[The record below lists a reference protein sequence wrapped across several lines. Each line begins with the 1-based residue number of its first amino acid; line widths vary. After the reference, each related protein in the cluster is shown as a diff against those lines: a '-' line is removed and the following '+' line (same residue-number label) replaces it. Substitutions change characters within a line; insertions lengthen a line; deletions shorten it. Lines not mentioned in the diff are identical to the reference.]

1 MDFLAKIRFSQAQS
15 KLCKWPWVPGKL
27 QPAASISRPP
37 RPPAPQPSSH
47 QVMGPS
53 LEQPRW
59 RPHYLLCLG
68 EASILSLTAI
78 KCERLKYCLRRE
90 AKYLSM
96 CLQVLSVCWAFVNTG
111 AIWAPNSCAQN
122 VGFPIQTGFPAT
134 TLRGYLRG
142 RGEAHSLP
150 WREGQTCLPNSYLP
164 AGRPQPG

>member
-1 MDFLAKIRFSQAQS
+1 MGSRQA
-15 KLCKWPWVPGKL
+15 
-27 QPAASISRPP
+27 AASCLHLPHPPP

-47 QVMGPS
+47 LTLGAAGDGPELG

-59 RPHYLLCLG
+59 RLHYLLCLR

-122 VGFPIQTGFPAT
+122 VGFPIQIGFPAT
-134 TLRGYLRG
+134 TQRGYLRG

-150 WREGQTCLPNSYLP
+150 WREGQTCLPDSYLP
-164 AGRPQPG
+164 AGRPQAG